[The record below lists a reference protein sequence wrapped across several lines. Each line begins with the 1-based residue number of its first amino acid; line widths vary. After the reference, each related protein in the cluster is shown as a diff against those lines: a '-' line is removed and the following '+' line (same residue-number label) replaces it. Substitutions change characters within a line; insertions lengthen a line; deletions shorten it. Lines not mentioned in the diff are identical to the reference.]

1 MMKRFILAAL
11 SLVVAHG
18 FSLAQDQ
25 SNLSYPSDPDTQVQP
40 GVPQGEV
47 LHFTLDDSKIYPG
60 TQREYW
66 VYVPAQ
72 YDPAQPACLF
82 FDLDG
87 VQFNA
92 PVVFDNLI
100 HKKEIP
106 VTIGVFVGSGTVI
119 DSAGFPVRYNRS
131 FEFDAVNDD
140 FVRFIE
146 TELLPD
152 VELKKASDGRPIRI
166 SKNGKDR
173 AIAGCSSGGIGAFT
187 AAWERPDLFSRV
199 YSCIGTF
206 VGMRGGDRYP
216 VLIRKTE
223 PKPIRVFLQDGRKI
237 RGTRCSAVGSKGTSI
252 WRRRSALPVTK
263 WDMRGAKAVTTACRA
278 RRFSRT

>member
-1 MMKRFILAAL
+1 M
-11 SLVVAHG
+11 
-18 FSLAQDQ
+18 
-25 SNLSYPSDPDTQVQP
+25 
-40 GVPQGEV
+40 
-47 LHFTLDDSKIYPG
+47 
-60 TQREYW
+60 
-66 VYVPAQ
+66 PAQ

-152 VELKKASDGRPIRI
+152 V
-166 SKNGKDR
+166 
-173 AIAGCSSGGIGAFT
+173 
-187 AAWERPDLFSRV
+187 
-199 YSCIGTF
+199 
-206 VGMRGGDRYP
+206 
-216 VLIRKTE
+216 
-223 PKPIRVFLQDGRKI
+223 
-237 RGTRCSAVGSKGTSI
+237 
-252 WRRRSALPVTK
+252 
-263 WDMRGAKAVTTACRA
+263 
-278 RRFSRT
+278 

>member
-1 MMKRFILAAL
+1 MKRFILAAL

-106 VTIGVFVGSGTVI
+106 VTIGVFVGSGT
-119 DSAGFPVRYNRS
+119 NR
-131 FEFDAVNDD
+131 
-140 FVRFIE
+140 
-146 TELLPD
+146 
-152 VELKKASDGRPIRI
+152 
-166 SKNGKDR
+166 
-173 AIAGCSSGGIGAFT
+173 
-187 AAWERPDLFSRV
+187 
-199 YSCIGTF
+199 
-206 VGMRGGDRYP
+206 
-216 VLIRKTE
+216 
-223 PKPIRVFLQDGRKI
+223 
-237 RGTRCSAVGSKGTSI
+237 
-252 WRRRSALPVTK
+252 
-263 WDMRGAKAVTTACRA
+263 
-278 RRFSRT
+278 

>member
-1 MMKRFILAAL
+1 M
-11 SLVVAHG
+11 
-18 FSLAQDQ
+18 
-25 SNLSYPSDPDTQVQP
+25 
-40 GVPQGEV
+40 
-47 LHFTLDDSKIYPG
+47 
-60 TQREYW
+60 
-66 VYVPAQ
+66 PAQ

-173 AIAGCSSGGIGAFT
+173 AIAGCSGRTCSTSAPTGAADT
-187 AAWERPDLFSRV
+187 ATSAAVRV
-199 YSCIGTF
+199 W
-206 VGMRGGDRYP
+206 
-216 VLIRKTE
+216 LTE
-223 PKPIRVFLQDGRKI
+223 KCTCGHAGKYGLPPGS
-237 RGTRCSAVGSKGTSI
+237 SAVSG
-252 WRRRSALPVTK
+252 RSMPQTARTAYASSDTPHALPC
-263 WDMRGAKAVTTACRA
+263 AFERA
-278 RRFSRT
+278 GNAGCASVICVQKSSI

>member
-206 VGMRGGDRYP
+206 VGMRGG
-216 VLIRKTE
+216 V
-223 PKPIRVFLQDGRKI
+223 
-237 RGTRCSAVGSKGTSI
+237 
-252 WRRRSALPVTK
+252 
-263 WDMRGAKAVTTACRA
+263 
-278 RRFSRT
+278 